1 MYAGSGV
8 SFREASRP
16 RTVGGSRSS
25 KEVEHSSEVVTKLT
39 EEISST
45 VSALRDAFGQSP
57 LPPVPP
63 LLTPPSIALA
73 RPRSSW
79 GATRRGFESA
89 SPLKEYQNATAL
101 SQLRR
106 QRIEIPSLRP
116 PSRPSREA
124 QPRALRPPLSAQ
136 LAAIVDDAGAL
147 ADQMRL
153 LRARQER
160 NTERVFVSDALGGTS
175 ERAVLAVPAIGMSV
189 GPLHAKR
196 GDTVRIFDDRA
207 EYLFVH
213 PFLAVEVE
221 MVMYRRDLIDV
232 SLLSGG
238 ASRSR
243 TVVSWRLARPLEAF
257 RADLEGTNGGNRLTL
272 EFVSPA
278 VAARVSDLLVH

>member
-1 MYAGSGV
+1 M
-8 SFREASRP
+8 
-16 RTVGGSRSS
+16 TD
-25 KEVEHSSEVVTKLT
+25 
-39 EEISST
+39 EISST
-45 VSALRDAFGQSP
+45 VYALREAFGQSP
-57 LPPVPP
+57 LPPVSP
-63 LLTPPSIALA
+63 LLPPPPIALA

-89 SPLKEYQNATAL
+89 SPLKQFQNASAP
-101 SQLRR
+101 SQFRR

-124 QPRALRPPLSAQ
+124 QPRAPRALRPPLSAQ

-196 GDTVRIFDDRA
+196 GDTVRIFEDRA

-213 PFLAVEVE
+213 PFLAIEVE

-243 TVVSWRLARPLEAF
+243 TVVSWMLARPLEAF
-257 RADLEGTNGGNRLTL
+257 RVDLEGTNGGTRLTL

-278 VAARVSDLLVH
+278 VAARVRDLLVR

>member
-1 MYAGSGV
+1 M
-8 SFREASRP
+8 
-16 RTVGGSRSS
+16 TD
-25 KEVEHSSEVVTKLT
+25 
-39 EEISST
+39 EISST
-45 VSALRDAFGQSP
+45 VSALQEAFGQSP
-57 LPPVPP
+57 LPPIPP
-63 LLTPPSIALA
+63 VLPPPSIALA

-89 SPLKEYQNATAL
+89 SHLKESQNATAP
-101 SQLRR
+101 SPLRR
-106 QRIEIPSLRP
+106 PRIEIPSLRP
-116 PSRPSREA
+116 PSRPSWEA

-153 LRARQER
+153 LRARQDCQHEGG
-160 NTERVFVSDALGGTS
+160 ELIPDASLGGTS

-213 PFLAVEVE
+213 PFLAVEIE

-257 RADLEGTNGGNRLTL
+257 RADLEGKNGGNRLTL

-278 VAARVSDLLVH
+278 VAARVRDLLMR